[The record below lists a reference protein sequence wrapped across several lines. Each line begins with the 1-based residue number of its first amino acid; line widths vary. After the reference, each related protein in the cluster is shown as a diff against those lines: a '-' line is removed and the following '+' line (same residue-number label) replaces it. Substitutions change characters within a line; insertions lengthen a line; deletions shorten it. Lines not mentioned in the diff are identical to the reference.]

1 MAGRHAE
8 AMVRLIELSVQ
19 VNRRYQFFVWTQS
32 YMQELIPHKLMICGA
47 YQRPRRNVVFEALY
61 SVPVPHP
68 VLSCMTD
75 GSSPL
80 MQQIVGAWLN
90 NRGRALMLNLAS
102 LEGAAAGIER
112 DRLLEAGFRDVL
124 VHGAS
129 RPQRPAEIETLFVLA
144 SLQPPGTSPLAPVPT
159 CNSQHRLHLDLLMP
173 HLHATYQRVVSTE
186 REMSGSPVVAATARS
201 GEVRALITDREKQI
215 LSWVREGKSNQ
226 EIGELLD
233 ISALT
238 VKNHVQKILRKLD
251 AANRAQA
258 VAKAMML
265 NLLVGT
271 PGGPHLA

>member
-8 AMVRLIELSVQ
+8 AMVRLIESSVQ

-61 SVPVPHP
+61 SIPVPHP
-68 VLSCMTD
+68 VLTCMTD

-80 MQQIVGAWLN
+80 MQQIIGAWLN
-90 NRGRALMLNLAS
+90 NRGRALLLNLS
-102 LEGAAAGIER
+102 TLEGTAAGVER

-129 RPQRPAEIETLFVLA
+129 RPQRPAEIETLFVMA
-144 SLQPPGTSPLAPVPT
+144 SLQPAGTSQLAAPPV

-186 REMSGSPVVAATARS
+186 REMSGSPVVASTARS

-233 ISALT
+233 ISSLT

-265 NLLVGT
+265 NLLGGT

>member
-1 MAGRHAE
+1 
-8 AMVRLIELSVQ
+8 MVRLIESSVQ
-19 VNRRYQFFVWTQS
+19 VNRRYQFFVWAQS

-47 YQRPRRNVVFEALY
+47 YQRPRRSVVFEALY
-61 SVPVPHP
+61 SIPVPHP
-68 VLSCMTD
+68 VLTCMTD

-80 MQQIVGAWLN
+80 MQQIIGAWLN
-90 NRGRALMLNLAS
+90 NRGRALLLNLS
-102 LEGAAAGIER
+102 TLEGTAAGVER

-129 RPQRPAEIETLFVLA
+129 RPQRPAEIETLFVMA
-144 SLQPPGTSPLAPVPT
+144 SLQPASTAQFVAPPV

-186 REMSGSPVVAATARS
+186 REMSGSPVAATTVRS
-201 GEVRALITDREKQI
+201 GEVKTLITDREKQI

-265 NLLVGT
+265 NLLGGT